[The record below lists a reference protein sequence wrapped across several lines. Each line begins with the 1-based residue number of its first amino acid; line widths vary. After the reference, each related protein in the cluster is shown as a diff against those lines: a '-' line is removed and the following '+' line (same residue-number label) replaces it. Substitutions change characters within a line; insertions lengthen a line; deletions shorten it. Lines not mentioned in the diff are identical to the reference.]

1 MSQSFSSLLAKV
13 LSASA
18 DSLRVAIPARVE
30 SYDSARQAVNVLPLV
45 EVPYTDE
52 EGNEQFEALPVIPR
66 VPVVF
71 PGANGFRVTFPI
83 VAGDTVLLVFADRS
97 IDAWLDRGG
106 LVEPTDARSHDLADA
121 IAIPGLR
128 SFRAPLSSAPT
139 DAMTVGSDTGDAVIE
154 IDSGE
159 IRAGGSDALAMLS
172 ELNSLKDAFNSH
184 THPTP
189 SGVSSATTL
198 ADRVSADYPGTSV
211 LKGG

>member
-1 MSQSFSSLLAKV
+1 
-13 LSASA
+13 
-18 DSLRVAIPARVE
+18 
-30 SYDSARQAVNVLPLV
+30 
-45 EVPYTDE
+45 VPYTDE

-97 IDAWLDRGG
+97 IDAWLDRGV

-128 SFRAPLSSAPT
+128 SFRTPLSSAPT
-139 DAMTVGSDTGDAVIE
+139 DAMSLGSDTGDAVIE

-189 SGVSSATTL
+189 SGVSGATTL